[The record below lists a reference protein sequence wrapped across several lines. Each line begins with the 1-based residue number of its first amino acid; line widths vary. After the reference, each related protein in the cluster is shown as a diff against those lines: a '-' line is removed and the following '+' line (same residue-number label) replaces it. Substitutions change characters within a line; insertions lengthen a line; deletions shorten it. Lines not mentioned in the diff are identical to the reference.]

1 MMHFESSALVALGTI
16 AFIAG
21 MRLIYREVCGFS
33 SRTANDVFPFLQRI
47 DMEALYGTFH
57 PDAEEH
63 FRSSLSAAEFRQVQ
77 WKRIHLAIHYCNQVS
92 NNACV
97 FLGWT
102 RHERKESWN
111 AMDRD
116 LRKTVQELRIACIQ
130 SRLSTFMI
138 RVRLRCWLFRMA
150 LLPFAPPPSF
160 AALAGVGSSDM
171 ISFYET
177 VKTLAESFSLA
188 YGDDYHQKL
197 TSAL

>member
-1 MMHFESSALVALGTI
+1 MHFESSALVALGTM

-33 SRTANDVFPFLQRI
+33 SRTANDVFPFLHKI
-47 DMEALYGTFH
+47 DREARYGTFH
-57 PDAEEH
+57 PDAEAH
-63 FRSSLSAAEFRQVQ
+63 SRSSLPAAEFRQVQ

-102 RHERKESWN
+102 RHERKQSWD
-111 AMDRD
+111 AMDRE

-138 RVRLRCWLFRMA
+138 RVRLRC
-150 LLPFAPPPSF
+150 
-160 AALAGVGSSDM
+160 
-171 ISFYET
+171 
-177 VKTLAESFSLA
+177 
-188 YGDDYHQKL
+188 
-197 TSAL
+197 

>member
-1 MMHFESSALVALGTI
+1 MNVETSALVALGTL

-21 MRLIYREVCGFS
+21 LRLIYHEVCGFS
-33 SRTANDVFPFLQRI
+33 SRTANDVFPFLLKI

-63 FRSSLSAAEFRQVQ
+63 FRCTLPAAEFKQVQ

-102 RHERKESWN
+102 RHERRQSWN
-111 AMDRD
+111 AMDRE
-116 LRKTVQELRIACIQ
+116 LRKTVQELTIACLQ
-130 SRLSTFMI
+130 SRLSAFLI
-138 RVRLRCWLFRMA
+138 RARLRWWLVRTA
-150 LLPFAPPPSF
+150 LLPFMPPPSF
-160 AALAGVGSSDM
+160 GSLARVGSSDM

-177 VKTLAESFSLA
+177 AKTLAEIFSLA
-188 YGDDYHQKL
+188 YGDNYHQKL
-197 TSAL
+197 IAAL